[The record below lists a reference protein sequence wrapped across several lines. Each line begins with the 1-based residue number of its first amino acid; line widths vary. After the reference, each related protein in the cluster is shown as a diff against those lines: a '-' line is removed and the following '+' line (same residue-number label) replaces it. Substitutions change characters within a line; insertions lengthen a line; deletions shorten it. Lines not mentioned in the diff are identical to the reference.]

1 MSARSVGDQVACRFP
16 EVSVANHKTIRI
28 AELQQPGSLLIAG
41 TITIASMYA
50 MEAPSMSSNMPIEV
64 TSHKEK
70 IPVEEKKEGR
80 KEEKKKDEKET
91 KRVKYKL
98 KDKKKSKR
106 QDFHIGFSAGA
117 VQPSG
122 NICEKPVFG
131 VPLTLAVER
140 SKCHDGI
147 ELPAIFRECIDYIE
161 EHGLLCE
168 GIYRISGVKSKVQML
183 KEAYNNGVPAYLYEH
198 EPNVVASLLKQFL
211 RELPEPVLTTALMP
225 KFEDASTIK
234 NHSKCIEQFRTLIDL
249 IPNCNRLLLS
259 WMIVHMTHIIKRQK
273 ENKMSLQNVS
283 IVLSPTM
290 QISHRVLNVFF
301 SNVKELFSDTCI
313 KKYIPPLKPAT
324 SRWSL
329 ELPDNLSALE
339 EELAKQ
345 ESLLD
350 QLHEELNAGVEDTS
364 KNEQLWEVQRVVTQ
378 LKRKIKFARKTM
390 EAAEKR
396 KKDIEQQKRVASVHE
411 EDELKLELQEI
422 PLANESEIQEN
433 ATDEQLVKNK
443 QKTGEVT
450 VSFAEP
456 VVVDSDDKQL
466 TENQETVDEAVINH
480 VELTTD
486 TDEKQPLHSQEKQ
499 TITTADENVVNHIA
513 VDSTTVTTQ
522 VIVENQNSI
531 DNSTKAEVACVGISQ
546 QNTIDA
552 TTTVQQNEITGE
564 NFDSFK
570 EETEKGDVVDTS
582 ETLPISQHCLQ
593 NTTVEDM
600 LSQAIE
606 KSRADFQGDVE
617 VHVPAEI
624 QAIQPV
630 VFNDCKYIEDEE
642 LLRLLEEEEALK
654 LEEEELIA
662 IGDELHQKIETEQSE
677 IERLHQEIVELN
689 YLRQDSDLDEISCSS
704 ESSSESEDEEEL
716 QEHLNQLIRD
726 NELLEK
732 KNTELCQKIHE
743 ERMICLDVK
752 VQIRLLQQKQQEP
765 SNSVSLGVGNSGL
778 TGSVGA
784 NTENSGSLG
793 LGRSFDKEATS
804 L

>member
-1 MSARSVGDQVACRFP
+1 MLNVVCVREESINFVYADRQSVYLAWFAFLFSQIMFLP
-16 EVSVANHKTIRI
+16 
-28 AELQQPGSLLIAG
+28 LI
-41 TITIASMYA
+41 S
-50 MEAPSMSSNMPIEV
+50 
-64 TSHKEK
+64 
-70 IPVEEKKEGR
+70 EEKKEGR

-106 QDFHIGFSAGA
+106 QDFHIGFSEAGA

-546 QNTIDA
+546 QNP
-552 TTTVQQNEITGE
+552 
-564 NFDSFK
+564 F
-570 EETEKGDVVDTS
+570 
-582 ETLPISQHCLQ
+582 
-593 NTTVEDM
+593 EDM
-600 LSQAIE
+600 L
-606 KSRADFQGDVE
+606 V
-617 VHVPAEI
+617 
-624 QAIQPV
+624 
-630 VFNDCKYIEDEE
+630 
-642 LLRLLEEEEALK
+642 
-654 LEEEELIA
+654 
-662 IGDELHQKIETEQSE
+662 T
-677 IERLHQEIVELN
+677 
-689 YLRQDSDLDEISCSS
+689 
-704 ESSSESEDEEEL
+704 
-716 QEHLNQLIRD
+716 
-726 NELLEK
+726 
-732 KNTELCQKIHE
+732 
-743 ERMICLDVK
+743 
-752 VQIRLLQQKQQEP
+752 
-765 SNSVSLGVGNSGL
+765 NS
-778 TGSVGA
+778 A
-784 NTENSGSLG
+784 NKF
-793 LGRSFDKEATS
+793 RKAKE
-804 L
+804 